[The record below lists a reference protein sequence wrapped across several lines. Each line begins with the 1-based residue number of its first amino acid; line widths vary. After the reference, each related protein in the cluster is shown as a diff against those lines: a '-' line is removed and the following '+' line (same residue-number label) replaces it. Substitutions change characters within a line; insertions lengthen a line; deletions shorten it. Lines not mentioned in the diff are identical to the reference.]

1 MGNFRVVPDVGG
13 FEWDKGNIFKNW
25 RKHGISD
32 MECEQVFFNQ
42 PLIIIDD
49 TKHSVKE
56 KRYYCLGK
64 TDDNRKLFIVFTMRR
79 ELIRIISAR
88 NMSKKER
95 EIYEKS

>member
-1 MGNFRVVPDVGG
+1 MDNIRIVSDING
-13 FEWDKGNIFKNW
+13 FEWDKGNMFKNW
-25 RKHGISD
+25 QKHKVSD

-42 PLIIIDD
+42 PLIVLDD
-49 TKHSVKE
+49 AKYSTKE

-64 TDDNRKLFIVFTMRR
+64 TNDKRMLFLVFTLRG

-95 EIYEKS
+95 VSYEKH